1 MLFSWCFDSAG
12 IHFVESLNLQ
22 TKMSWSKEFSISG
35 LQWTCRS
42 EGGTSVISGGCYLAL
57 SSWMGIL
64 LVSRS
69 GVPSGKQCLI
79 SILSCFQVFFFFF
92 AYVFEVECPQQNTD
106 ALTLVAT
113 LVCHDLVYFCS
124 QRVAFMTLYV
134 FCSTCLCFTW
144 TWTCAP
150 PCLTSR
156 REAATAPA
164 PRPRSPQIINC
175 AAVRAAIDEEEVNYR
190 VTGRYSGWRPGW
202 VGLATFLPPSL
213 CVDFFFC

>member
-1 MLFSWCFDSAG
+1 MLFLWCFYSAG

-22 TKMSWSKEFSISG
+22 TKMSWSKEFSSSG

-42 EGGTSVISGGCYLAL
+42 AGGTSVISGGCYLAL

-79 SILSCFQVFFFFF
+79 SILSCFQVFFLFFF
-92 AYVFEVECPQQNTD
+92 CLCSWSGMPSTNTD

-124 QRVAFMTLYV
+124 QWVAFMTLYV
-134 FCSTCLCFTW
+134 FLLHLPLFYLNMNMRASLSYSTQRSCNCSCSCTPPTSSPDYQLC
-144 TWTCAP
+144 C
-150 PCLTSR
+150 C
-156 REAATAPA
+156 
-164 PRPRSPQIINC
+164 
-175 AAVRAAIDEEEVNYR
+175 
-190 VTGRYSGWRPGW
+190 
-202 VGLATFLPPSL
+202 
-213 CVDFFFC
+213 